1 MISLAAYW
9 LRQCLRGGGLP
20 AGAQSRLRAVWVGPI
35 VLCASGSIA
44 HAQSYQCRMPQSI
57 SVPRITPDAK
67 PRVLPV
73 TGYTLAASW
82 SPEFC
87 KGRES
92 EARHRTQC
100 SGRNGRFG
108 FVAHGLWPESRGSW
122 PQWCRTARTLSP
134 AEARKNMCMSP
145 SAALLAR
152 QWAKHGSCMSPR
164 PEAYFKATRIL
175 WNSIIWPDA
184 DRLSREDGLT
194 AARFR
199 EEFQRANPAWPGDAV
214 GLSLNQRGWLKEV
227 QLCYGRDFMP
237 TNCDRRRFG
246 AKDNAPLKIWRG
258 L

>member
-1 MISLAAYW
+1 MISLTAHGFAIAS
-9 LRQCLRGGGLP
+9 GGRRIS
-20 AGAQSRLRAVWVGPI
+20 ADARSRLRNACV
-35 VLCASGSIA
+35 ASLLALFMSA
-44 HAQSYQCRMPQSI
+44 PTHAQSYQCQMPQSVA
-57 SVPRITPDAK
+57 VPRITPDAK
-67 PRVLPV
+67 PRTMPV

-87 KGRES
+87 KGREG

-134 AEARKNMCMSP
+134 VEARKNMCMSP

-175 WNSIIWPDA
+175 WNSIAWPDT
-184 DRLSREDGLT
+184 DRLSREEGLT

-199 EEFQRANPAWPGDAV
+199 EEFQIANPAWPREAV
-214 GLSLNQRGWLKEV
+214 GISLNQRGWLKEV
-227 QLCYGRDFMP
+227 QLCYGKDFMP
-237 TNCDRRRFG
+237 KACDRRRFG
-246 AKDNAPLKIWRG
+246 AKDSGALKIWRG